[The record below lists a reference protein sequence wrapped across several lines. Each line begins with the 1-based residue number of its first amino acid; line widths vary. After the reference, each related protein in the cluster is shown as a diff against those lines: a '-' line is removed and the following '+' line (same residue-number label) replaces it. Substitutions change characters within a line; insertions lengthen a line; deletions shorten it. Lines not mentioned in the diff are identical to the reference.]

1 MSHGVRPRE
10 DIYLQPLVDETP
22 TQIRITRACLAPLHP
37 GGRVQPVQP
46 GATLTLPRDVADQI
60 VRADKAEFL

>member
-10 DIYLQPLVDETP
+10 DKYLQPIADTTP
-22 TQIRITRACLAPLHP
+22 TQIRITRACLAPLHL

-46 GATLTLPRDVADQI
+46 GAELTLPRDVADQI
-60 VRADKAEFL
+60 VRAGKAEFL